1 MMQSRSILYGLSHFS
16 FNVYIAVLCLGAMNN
31 IIVCSYWM
39 DRYTSENRLLITY
52 EGLTDDVIGAEVTK
66 GLSLFL
72 GQAKGVTTIH
82 PDSVPC
88 IWRAVVK
95 NEPPA
100 QQAAQIMK
108 LQSLAVN
115 QPPGMQQQQPPQPQH
130 QPQQQQQ
137 LQQGTTSV
145 VQPQQTTNVV
155 QLDQQ
160 PLPNNAAII
169 QSTSQSIEQKQQPPL
184 EQQQEDLDSDS
195 DSLDYLLREMEKKLA
210 DGKKLLQQQGPNGRR
225 LLRTT
230 QQEQQTDHRH
240 RRLDPGHHDSQ
251 RKGPDV
257 PRPYTPEQLDKMMKM
272 LTEVALRY
280 QNVDARLYHIMMGY
294 YEQVR
299 VARADLEG
307 GGAVPPPPGGFY

>member
-1 MMQSRSILYGLSHFS
+1 
-16 FNVYIAVLCLGAMNN
+16 
-31 IIVCSYWM
+31 
-39 DRYTSENRLLITY
+39 
-52 EGLTDDVIGAEVTK
+52 
-66 GLSLFL
+66 
-72 GQAKGVTTIH
+72 
-82 PDSVPC
+82 
-88 IWRAVVK
+88 
-95 NEPPA
+95 
-100 QQAAQIMK
+100 
-108 LQSLAVN
+108 
-115 QPPGMQQQQPPQPQH
+115 
-130 QPQQQQQ
+130 
-137 LQQGTTSV
+137 
-145 VQPQQTTNVV
+145 
-155 QLDQQ
+155 
-160 PLPNNAAII
+160 
-169 QSTSQSIEQKQQPPL
+169 
-184 EQQQEDLDSDS
+184 
-195 DSLDYLLREMEKKLA
+195 MEKKLA

-240 RRLDPGHHDSQ
+240 RRLDPGHHNSQ

>member
-1 MMQSRSILYGLSHFS
+1 
-16 FNVYIAVLCLGAMNN
+16 MNN
-31 IIVCSYWM
+31 IMVCSYWM
-39 DRYTSENRLLITY
+39 DRYTPENRLLITY

-115 QPPGMQQQQPPQPQH
+115 QPPGVHQQQQQQP
-130 QPQQQQQ
+130 
-137 LQQGTTSV
+137 LQQGTTLV
-145 VQPQQTTNVV
+145 VQPQQTANIA
-155 QLDQQ
+155 QLN
-160 PLPNNAAII
+160 LSNNAAIA
-169 QSTSQSIEQKQQPPL
+169 QPTSQSIEQKQQPPL
-184 EQQQEDLDSDS
+184 EQQQDLDSDS
-195 DSLDYLLREMEKKLA
+195 DSLDDLLREMEKKLA
-210 DGKKLLQQQGPNGRR
+210 DGKKLLQQQEPNGRR

-230 QQEQQTDHRH
+230 QQQKHPTDHYRH
-240 RRLDPGHHDSQ
+240 RRLDPGHHNSQ

-299 VARADLEG
+299 VARAELLGPEGG